1 MMLQVESQCMN
12 VSNDYLHTE
21 MDESISIESA
31 HYILHLYEIS
41 FESELLFLLWH
52 IVLTDKKKY
61 SGFIK

>member
-1 MMLQVESQCMN
+1 MLQVESQCMN

-41 FESELLFLLWH
+41 FESELLFLFL
-52 IVLTDKKKY
+52 L
-61 SGFIK
+61 